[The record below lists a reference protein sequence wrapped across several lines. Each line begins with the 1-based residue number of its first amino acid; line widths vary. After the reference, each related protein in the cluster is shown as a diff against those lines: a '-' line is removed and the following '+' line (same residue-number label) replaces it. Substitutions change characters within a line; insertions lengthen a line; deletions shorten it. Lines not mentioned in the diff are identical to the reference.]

1 MSHNQS
7 LKEYTT
13 LAVDAACRELVP
25 LYSELDVYKALVYHE
40 GPYRILGGGSN
51 VLLSG
56 DVEDIVLLNCIKG
69 ISIIDEDE
77 DSALVSVGSGE
88 YWHQFVLWC
97 LSHDL
102 GGLENLSLIPGK
114 VGAAPMQNIGA
125 YGVEQEAVFH
135 SLKAIHLEEGTS
147 KVFFKEDC
155 DFGYRDSIFKQAA
168 KGQYIITS
176 VNYLL
181 TKKHNLVLSYG
192 AIQDRLAEQ
201 GVQNPTI
208 HDVSQVIID
217 IRKSKLPDPKVIPN
231 AGSFFKNP
239 VITHDQLGKLKNEFP
254 DIKYYTVDH
263 QYAKIPAAYL
273 IEQAGCKG
281 IERSGAG
288 THKGH
293 ALVLVNYD
301 NASGAQLLSVASE
314 IEQAVVAKYGIQ
326 LEKEVNV
333 W

>member
-1 MSHNQS
+1 M
-7 LKEYTT
+7 KDYTS
-13 LAVDAACRELVP
+13 LAVSAVCETMVP

-40 GPYRILGGGSN
+40 GPFRILGGGTN
-51 VLLSG
+51 VLVSG
-56 DVEDIVLLNCIKG
+56 DVSEPVLLNCIKG
-69 ISIIDEDE
+69 ITIIDEDE
-77 DSALVSVGSGE
+77 DGALVSVGSGE

-97 LSHDL
+97 LSHGL

-135 SLKAIHLEEGTS
+135 SLKAIHLSEGTS
-147 KVFFKEDC
+147 KVFYKEDC
-155 DFGYRDSIFKQAA
+155 KFGYRDSIFKNEA

-181 TKKHNLVLSYG
+181 TKKHKLTLSYG
-192 AIQDRLAEQ
+192 AVSQRLESEGIEHPTIQD
-201 GVQNPTI
+201 
-208 HDVSQVIID
+208 VSNTIID
-217 IRKSKLPDPKVIPN
+217 IRRSKLPDPKVIPN

-239 VITHDQLGKLKNEFP
+239 VVTAEKLTQLQQQDS
-254 DIKYYTVDH
+254 DIKYYPVSDDLV
-263 QYAKIPAAYL
+263 KLPAAYL
-273 IEQAGCKG
+273 IEKAGYKG
-281 IERSGAG
+281 VKRDGAG
-288 THKGH
+288 THEGH

-301 NASGAQLLSVASE
+301 SATGQQLLAVASE
-314 IEQAVVAKYGIQ
+314 IEQAVAQKYGVQ